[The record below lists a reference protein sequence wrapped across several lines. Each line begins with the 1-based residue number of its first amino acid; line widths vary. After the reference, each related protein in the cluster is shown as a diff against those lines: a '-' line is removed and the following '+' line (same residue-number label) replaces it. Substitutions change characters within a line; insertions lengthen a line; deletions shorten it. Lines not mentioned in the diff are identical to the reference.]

1 MQLEEK
7 PIEVE
12 EEMESVKLK
21 PKKKSI
27 AEELITL
34 EQPTEST
41 FTLEKPKEEE
51 KIIEE
56 VHQEIKIIKKKK
68 SIPQLKE
75 DQVQEVSFFSN
86 NFINF
91 EIKN

>member
-27 AEELITL
+27 VEELITL

-41 FTLEKPKEEE
+41 ITIGKPKEPE

-56 VHQEIKIIKKKK
+56 VHQEIKITKKKK
-68 SIPQLKE
+68 SIP
-75 DQVQEVSFFSN
+75 
-86 NFINF
+86 
-91 EIKN
+91 EIKQEDSQQV